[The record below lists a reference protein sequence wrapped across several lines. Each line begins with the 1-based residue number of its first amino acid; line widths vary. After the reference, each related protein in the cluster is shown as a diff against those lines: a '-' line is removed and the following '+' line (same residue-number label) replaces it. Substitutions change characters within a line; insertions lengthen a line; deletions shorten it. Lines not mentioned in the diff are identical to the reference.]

1 MKRRSLPRYLQTE
14 RKRWALKQRQVA
26 FLLGNASGA
35 LVSRYERDKRMPNLR
50 AALACEVIF
59 GVPLS
64 TVFRGTYKVVEEQV
78 MARAYQ
84 LYQELEHRTDPD
96 SLKTRQ
102 LLKDMLAR
110 ATKKPN

>member
-26 FLLGNASGA
+26 FLLGTTDGRQ
-35 LVSRYERDKRMPNLR
+35 VSRYEAGRRTPSLR
-50 AALACEVIF
+50 NALACEVIF
-59 GVPLS
+59 GMPLS

-78 MARAYQ
+78 MARAYR

-96 SLKTRQ
+96 SVKTRQ
-102 LLKDMLAR
+102 LLKEMLAR